1 MIDVTPLPHLNA
13 LLNSVAT
20 VLIFYAF
27 YQIKMGEREKHKK
40 AMLAAT
46 GVSAVFLV
54 SYLTYHAVAP
64 IFVFR
69 GEGFIKIFYYAT
81 LISHVIL
88 AALVPFLVL
97 YVIWRALR
105 GEFDKHKPVA
115 KWAAPIWIYVSIT
128 GVVVYLL
135 LYHFH
140 PNMPA

>member
-1 MIDVTPLPHLNA
+1 MDVTPLPHLNA
-13 LLNSVAT
+13 VLNSIAT
-20 VLIFYAF
+20 VLILYAF
-27 YQIKMGEREKHKK
+27 YQIKLGERDKHKK

-46 GVSAVFLV
+46 AVSAVFLI

-69 GEGFIKIFYYAT
+69 GEGVVKAFYYFI

-88 AALVPFLVL
+88 AAVVPFLVV

-105 GEFDKHKPVA
+105 GEFERHKPVA
-115 KWAAPIWIYVSIT
+115 KWAAPIWIYVSFT
-128 GVVVYLL
+128 GVIVYLM

>member
-1 MIDVTPLPHLNA
+1 MDVTPLPHLNA
-13 LLNSVAT
+13 VLNSIAT
-20 VLIFYAF
+20 VLILYAF
-27 YQIKMGEREKHKK
+27 YQIKLGEREKHKK

-46 GVSAVFLV
+46 VVSAVFLI

-69 GEGFIKIFYYAT
+69 GEGFVKAFYYFI

-88 AALVPFLVL
+88 AAVVPFLVV

-105 GEFDKHKPVA
+105 GEFEKHKPVA
-115 KWAAPIWIYVSIT
+115 KWAAPIWIYVSFT
-128 GVVVYLL
+128 GVIVYLM

-140 PNMPA
+140 PNLPA